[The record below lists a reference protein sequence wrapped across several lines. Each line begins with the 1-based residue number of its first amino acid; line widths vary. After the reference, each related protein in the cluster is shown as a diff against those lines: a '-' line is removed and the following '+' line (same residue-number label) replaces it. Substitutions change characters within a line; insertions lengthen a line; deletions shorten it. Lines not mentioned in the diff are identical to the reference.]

1 MLGDPRLW
9 SALVDLLVDLV
20 VAHLR
25 AQAEAGAEALQV
37 FDSWVGALS
46 AEQYSRH
53 VGPAMRRLFDELRPL
68 GVPTI
73 HFGVGTAHLLPAM
86 AEAGGD
92 AIGVDWRIGIDEAW
106 DRIGHDRAIQGNL
119 DPAAVLA
126 SWPALRSE
134 VQDVLRRA
142 APQPGHVFKLGHR
155 GVPDTPVESPQRA

>member
-1 MLGDPRLW
+1 
-9 SALVDLLVDLV
+9 
-20 VAHLR
+20 
-25 AQAEAGAEALQV
+25 V

-46 AEQYSRH
+46 AERYTRS
-53 VGPAMRRLFDELRPL
+53 VGPAMRRLFDEVRPL

-106 DRIGHDRAIQGNL
+106 DLVGHERAIQGNL

-126 SWPALRSE
+126 PWPALSE
-134 VQDVLRRA
+134 EVRDVLRRA
-142 APQPGHVFKLGHR
+142 GSRPGHVFNLGH
-155 GVPDTPVESPQRA
+155 GVLPDTPVGNLQRVVDLVHEQTERPEAP